1 MLNLVGKNIYL
12 RAIEPKDLE
21 FLYEL
26 ENDTAI
32 WEISGTTSPYSKHVL
47 KLYLDN
53 AHRDIY
59 DVKQLR
65 LCICQAD
72 DKVVGLIDLFDFDP
86 KNHRAG
92 VGIIVLN
99 STDRNKGIGT
109 EAISLLCD
117 YSFSTLQLKQLYAN
131 ILEDNLS
138 SIHLFE
144 KIGFQLVGSKKDW
157 IYSNETYKN
166 ELLYQKI
173 KS

>member
-1 MLNLVGKNIYL
+1 MLNLRGKHIYL
-12 RAIEPKDLE
+12 RAIEPQDLE

-32 WEISGTTSPYSKHVL
+32 WEISGTTSPYSRHVL
-47 KLYLDN
+47 KQYLDN

-59 DVKQLR
+59 DVKQFR
-65 LCICQAD
+65 MCICQLD
-72 DKVVGLIDLFDFDP
+72 EKVIGLIDLFDFDP

-92 VGIIVLN
+92 VGIIVLD
-99 STDRNKGIGT
+99 TADRNKGIGT
-109 EAISLLCD
+109 EAITLLCE

-131 ILEDNLS
+131 ILEDNKS

-144 KIGFQLVGSKKDW
+144 KLGFKLVGLKKDW
-157 IYSNETYKN
+157 IYSDGTYKN

-173 KS
+173 KH

>member
-1 MLNLVGKNIYL
+1 MLSLVGKHIYL
-12 RAIEPKDLE
+12 RAIEPNDLE
-21 FLYEL
+21 FLYDL

-99 STDRNKGIGT
+99 SADRNKGIGT

-144 KIGFQLVGSKKDW
+144 KIGFELVGSKKDW
-157 IYSNETYKN
+157 IYSNDVYKN

>member
-1 MLNLVGKNIYL
+1 MLSLRGKHIYL
-12 RAIEPKDLE
+12 RAIESGDLE
-21 FLYEL
+21 FLYAL

-47 KLYLDN
+47 KQYLDN

-65 LCICQAD
+65 LCICQLD

-92 VGIIVLN
+92 VGIIVLHTAN
-99 STDRNKGIGT
+99 RNKGIGT
-109 EAISLLCD
+109 EAISLLCE
-117 YSFSTLQLKQLYAN
+117 YSFSTLQLRQIYAN
-131 ILEDNLS
+131 ILVDNKS

-144 KIGFQLVGSKKDW
+144 KLGFQLVGVKKDW
-157 IYSNETYKN
+157 IYSDGIYKN

-173 KS
+173 KN

>member
-1 MLNLVGKNIYL
+1 MLNLRGKHIYL
-12 RAIEPKDLE
+12 RAIEPRDLE

-26 ENDTAI
+26 ENNTAI

-47 KLYLDN
+47 AQYLDS

-65 LCICQAD
+65 LCICQFD

-92 VGIIVLN
+92 IGIIVLQAA
-99 STDRNKGIGT
+99 DRNKGIGS
-109 EAISLLCD
+109 EAITLLCE

-131 ILEDNLS
+131 ILEDNKT

-144 KIGFQLVGSKKDW
+144 KLGFQLVGVKKDW
-157 IYSNETYKN
+157 IYSNGTYKN